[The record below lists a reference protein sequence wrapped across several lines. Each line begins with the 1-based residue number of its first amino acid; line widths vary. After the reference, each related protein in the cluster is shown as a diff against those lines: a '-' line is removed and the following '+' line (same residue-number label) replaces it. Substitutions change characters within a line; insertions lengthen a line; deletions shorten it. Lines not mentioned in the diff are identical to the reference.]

1 MPIQDDITRTTSAWP
16 HRRAFFVGR
25 YFLEQINLRAVAY
38 LYAKVRLTRSQCLLV
53 LTMKQPAVP
62 PPSSPTWVMIGGI
75 VMVLCAFG
83 FVVSI
88 LL

>member
-1 MPIQDDITRTTSAWP
+1 MILREQHLPGLTAGHFLLAHI
-16 HRRAFFVGR
+16 
-25 YFLEQINLRAVAY
+25 FLEQINLRAVAY

-62 PPSSPTWVMIGGI
+62 PPNSPTWVMIGGI

-83 FVVSI
+83 FVVSS

>member
-1 MPIQDDITRTTSAWP
+1 MILRRMKLPGFTAGYLLQAHSSLERINPRT
-16 HRRAFFVGR
+16 
-25 YFLEQINLRAVAY
+25 VAY
-38 LYAKVRLTRSQCLLV
+38 VHARVRLTRSQCLLV

-62 PPSSPTWVMIGGI
+62 PPNSPTWVMIGGI

-83 FVVSI
+83 FVVSS